1 MPDGPPLACRTAR
14 RLLAALLLRFVLDA
28 VAHVANPPA
37 RCLLSSQ
44 LIRLAAAAGKYCAE
58 SLRLVSR
65 FSRALRDLKDRSRRS
80 FCRPSPDD
88 SPGDTVFC
96 PSLGRPWA
104 HRLEFGIVVSGR
116 SVRSFLLGGCKS
128 VRRFPEELRQGCRK
142 WLVHVRAT
150 RFAQPI
156 APRQTCRRILCSR
169 RVCAYN
175 VQRLAFC

>member
-37 RCLLSSQ
+37 RCLSSSQ
-44 LIRLAAAAGKYCAE
+44 LIRLAAAGKYSPSRCD
-58 SLRLVSR
+58 SSPVSP
-65 FSRALRDLKDRSRRS
+65 ALCVGPKGPVPPVLLS
-80 FCRPSPDD
+80 PSPDD

-116 SVRSFLLGGCKS
+116 PVRSFFFSGVASPCGASRRSYGRGAENCSCTFVRHVLRSRLPL
-128 VRRFPEELRQGCRK
+128 VRRAAASYVADASAR
-142 WLVHVRAT
+142 T
-150 RFAQPI
+150 
-156 APRQTCRRILCSR
+156 T
-169 RVCAYN
+169 
-175 VQRLAFC
+175 